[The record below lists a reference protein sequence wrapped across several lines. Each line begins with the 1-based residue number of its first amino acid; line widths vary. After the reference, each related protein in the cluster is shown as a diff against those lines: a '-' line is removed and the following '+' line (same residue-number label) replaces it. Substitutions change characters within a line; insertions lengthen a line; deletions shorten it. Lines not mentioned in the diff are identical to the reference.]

1 MVVSP
6 TEQRYDGTGMVRQG
20 IFEKKIRNTRLFATP
35 REVRIHQLAEASQS
49 VCSPFTARLLR
60 HRTGPLTTILDIE
73 FLNGRPARRLRDLG
87 DIGAF
92 IAGVEA
98 QTRRYLFFKG
108 GVAEGELDFY
118 KSGAS
123 VGRRYNIRSIASS
136 YRNNHP
142 EPFAGF
148 DTLMDHCAVTLD
160 VEDQKLA
167 EACQVVCHLDH
178 LLQNFIYIDEKL
190 YLIDWGEG
198 YVGRPGF
205 DAGCFMMVMMR
216 AYDITV
222 FRREAAAFLKSYR
235 RHASTVYSEYPVP
248 GMRRIFLPRMLSY
261 LLRIDAVKRFEE
273 RQGLDAWREKI
284 RYLGDFI
291 SERTWTDLS
300 TQE

>member
-1 MVVSP
+1 M
-6 TEQRYDGTGMVRQG
+6 GRQS
-20 IFEKKIRNTRLFATP
+20 IFEKKICNTRLFATP
-35 REVRIHQLAEASQS
+35 REVKIHRLAEASQS
-49 VCSPFTARLLR
+49 VSSPFTARLLR
-60 HRTGPLTTILDIE
+60 HRTGPLRTILEIE

-98 QTRRYLFFKG
+98 QTKRHLFSNG
-108 GVAEGELDFY
+108 GVTDGELDFY

-123 VGRRYNIRSIASS
+123 VGRRYNIRAIASS
-136 YRNNHP
+136 YRKNHP

-148 DTLMDHCAVTLD
+148 DTLMEHCAVTLD
-160 VEDQKLA
+160 VEDQELA
-167 EACQVVCHLDH
+167 EAGQVVCHLDH
-178 LLQNFIYIDEKL
+178 LLQNFMYIDEKL

-198 YVGRPGF
+198 YIGRPGF

-216 AYDITV
+216 AYDIPV
-222 FRREAAAFLKSYR
+222 FRREASAFLKSYS
-235 RHASTVYSEYPVP
+235 RHASAVSSEDPVP

-284 RYLGDFI
+284 RHLGDFI
-291 SERTWTDLS
+291 SKQTWIDLS